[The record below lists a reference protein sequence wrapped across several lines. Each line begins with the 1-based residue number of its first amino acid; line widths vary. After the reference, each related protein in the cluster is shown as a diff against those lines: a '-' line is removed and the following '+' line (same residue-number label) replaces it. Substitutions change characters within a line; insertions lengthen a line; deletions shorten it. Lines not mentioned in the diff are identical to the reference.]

1 MNVTLHCEVQVGFRE
16 GRGLRSDEAPEKQLY
31 SFLRGLTNC
40 VRMHVLGK
48 QAMCV
53 IKIRAWTVGE

>member
-1 MNVTLHCEVQVGFRE
+1 MSLSTVRCRWVSGRV
-16 GRGLRSDEAPEKQLY
+16 RGLRSDEAPEKQLY

-40 VRMHVLGK
+40 FRMHVLGK